1 MKVTEIKKVRRT
13 RAHSSTTHNDSS
25 ITPIEEII
33 NNDGKPLKRHRR
45 YRRGGSEISHKDME
59 GNLKAALILTSGTP
73 VLSCFSDAVKQWGV
87 K

>member
-1 MKVTEIKKVRRT
+1 MSKIKKVRRT
-13 RAHSSTTHNDSS
+13 RAHSSTTHNDSI

-33 NNDGKPLKRHRR
+33 NNDGKAVKRHRR
-45 YRRGGSEISHKDME
+45 YHRGGQELSHKEVE

-73 VLSCFSDAVKQWGV
+73 VLKCFSDAVKKWGV